1 MTTTVQTGDTVVY
14 SKYAGTEVALE
25 GTDYVL
31 LKVSG
36 EAKAHLTSAPTNNA
50 QQQPAE
56 LLHRHAGGGCDWCAE
71 FKGADGPP
79 ATRRP
84 SAD

>member
-1 MTTTVQTGDTVVY
+1 MQTGDTVVY

-36 EAKAHLTSAPTNNA
+36 MRVARSPGT
-50 QQQPAE
+50 
-56 LLHRHAGGGCDWCAE
+56 
-71 FKGADGPP
+71 
-79 ATRRP
+79 P
-84 SAD
+84 SPRLALSC